1 MKESMWRRVSVG
13 DKTIVSERVSD
24 NERSGK
30 EILQRKNT
38 SITEEKERVNRERE
52 REREKE
58 KQREEEKER
67 ETEMVRNKEEKGRK
81 DNEKVV
87 RKQI

>member
-1 MKESMWRRVSVG
+1 MWRRVSVG
-13 DKTIVSERVSD
+13 DKMFVSERVSD

-38 SITEEKERVNRERE
+38 SITEDKERE
-52 REREKE
+52 RGRV

-67 ETEMVRNKEEKGRK
+67 ETERQREGDRK
-81 DNEKVV
+81 
-87 RKQI
+87 R

>member
-1 MKESMWRRVSVG
+1 MWRRVSVG

-38 SITEEKERVNRERE
+38 SITEEIEREKSRGRQRDRVRERE
-52 REREKE
+52 ERG
-58 KQREEEKER
+58 
-67 ETEMVRNKEEKGRK
+67 TK